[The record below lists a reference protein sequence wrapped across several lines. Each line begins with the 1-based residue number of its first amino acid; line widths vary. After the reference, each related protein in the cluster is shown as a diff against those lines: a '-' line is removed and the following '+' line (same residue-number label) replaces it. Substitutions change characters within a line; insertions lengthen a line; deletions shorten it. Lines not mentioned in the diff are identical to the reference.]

1 MCVTIIVT
9 KSKVMNSKGGVM
21 GIMVSKDLEEK
32 SELNRRITSDLRT
45 RTQQSIDRDN
55 DDSSDYETETRKTG
69 RFTWVW
75 IVLIVLAIISLI
87 CILFI

>member
-1 MCVTIIVT
+1 
-9 KSKVMNSKGGVM
+9 M

-55 DDSSDYETETRKTG
+55 DDSSDYEMETRKTG

>member
-1 MCVTIIVT
+1 
-9 KSKVMNSKGGVM
+9 M

-55 DDSSDYETETRKTG
+55 DDSSDYEAETRKTG